1 MAVFVG
7 WACLNNGNCSCH
19 YSAVDNR
26 TSEFRRTGGFTLGGT
41 LTAAALLAA
50 LVAFGAP
57 VITRDLRGRVRRA
70 EDALRRVVS
79 SACREFDAGGVLDS
93 PAPAGLPEA
102 PLRYP
107 EAPAVWRV
115 YPCPEYWIPLE
126 SPPRWRAPA
135 FIRRPIPYFR
145 RRPRGGVQEPTRRRT
160 SGLRAHTPRL
170 PDRWPG

>member
-1 MAVFVG
+1 MSASKTITRQLENASWIRRMFEEGVRLKRERGADAVFDYS
-7 WACLNNGNCSCH
+7 LGNPDVEPPP
-19 YSAVDNR
+19 AVM
-26 TSEFRRTGGFTLGGT
+26 
-41 LTAAALLAA
+41 
-50 LVAFGAP
+50 
-57 VITRDLRGRVRRA
+57 
-70 EDALRRVVS
+70 DALRRVVS